1 MKKSPHPDW
10 ALEHKKPGTELRRI
24 NDKYYLYEVSSK
36 WNPEKK
42 RAKKI
47 TGKLLGRITKEDGFV
62 ESDKNKLRTS
72 FKPYYKK
79 PLQIKEYGASNF
91 IFLQFQQ
98 YLKPLKEVFP
108 DIWQEIV
115 SLSFIRLLYKAP
127 IKNTAF
133 RFEHSFLSEYFHSIT
148 LGEKRVSALYRKIG
162 SDRDSLARF
171 MKNFIHS
178 DDYILFDGTN
188 FISYS
193 KNIEGAK
200 IGYNSKQNFEP
211 QINILFLFSNKLQSP
226 VFYRLLPGNI
236 RDVKAFKLT
245 LQEAGIN
252 NAVVISDKGF
262 YSIDNIVT
270 MESFSLSYIIPLRR
284 SNTQIDYQSIQK
296 PDNVGFD
303 GYFEH
308 QKRFIWYH
316 QFTMDDRPAYL
327 YYDSY
332 LKTKEENDYLSRI
345 KTHPEKYT
353 FEKSKL
359 KIKSFGTLALLS
371 NLREKSA
378 EEVYKTYK
386 TRGDIETM
394 IDAMKNI
401 LEVDKSYMHN
411 EIALQGW
418 MFISY
423 MALKLYYQIY
433 ILLKENKLLKN
444 YSPKDLLMH
453 LAEVKKIKINGQWHL
468 AEYTKKTETLLNK
481 LKIHIT

>member
-1 MKKSPHPDW
+1 MK
-10 ALEHKKPGTELRRI
+10 GQ
-24 NDKYYLYEVSSK
+24 
-36 WNPEKK
+36 
-42 RAKKI
+42 
-47 TGKLLGRITKEDGFV
+47 KL
-62 ESDKNKLRTS
+62 
-72 FKPYYKK
+72 
-79 PLQIKEYGASNF
+79 
-91 IFLQFQQ
+91 
-98 YLKPLKEVFP
+98 
-108 DIWQEIV
+108 
-115 SLSFIRLLYKAP
+115 
-127 IKNTAF
+127 
-133 RFEHSFLSEYFHSIT
+133 
-148 LGEKRVSALYRKIG
+148 
-162 SDRDSLARF
+162 
-171 MKNFIHS
+171 
-178 DDYILFDGTN
+178 
-188 FISYS
+188 
-193 KNIEGAK
+193 
-200 IGYNSKQNFEP
+200 
-211 QINILFLFSNKLQSP
+211 
-226 VFYRLLPGNI
+226 
-236 RDVKAFKLT
+236 
-245 LQEAGIN
+245 
-252 NAVVISDKGF
+252 VIIPNKGF